1 MVHLM
6 AEDMIIKIIIPLLLI
21 ILSSCGKSPF
31 EYELISSTETFIKGE
46 KNQEISYKLDN
57 YYFKF
62 IKTKNFVL
70 YDENKIRI
78 NSDVEEGNF
87 DNYNVYLWMPEHG
100 HGSYPI
106 SIRYLGDS
114 LYELSDVYFT
124 MPGYWTLIIENKET
138 KKEIKWP
145 INL

>member
-1 MVHLM
+1 M
-6 AEDMIIKIIIPLLLI
+6 AEDMIIKIIIPFII
-21 ILSSCGKSPF
+21 ILLTSCGKSPF
-31 EYELISSTETFIKGE
+31 EYELIRNTDKLIQGDNS
-46 KNQEISYKLDN
+46 QEILYRLDN
-57 YYFKF
+57 YYFRF

-70 YDENKIRI
+70 YDENKIKI
-78 NSDVEEGNF
+78 NSDMEENTF

-124 MPGYWTLIIENKET
+124 MPGYWILVIQNKVT